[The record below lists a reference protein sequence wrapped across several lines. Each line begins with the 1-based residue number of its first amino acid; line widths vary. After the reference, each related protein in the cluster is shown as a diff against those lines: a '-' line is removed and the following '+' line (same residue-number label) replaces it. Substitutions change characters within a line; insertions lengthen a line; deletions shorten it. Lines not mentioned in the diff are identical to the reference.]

1 MNLVIG
7 VFKDALMITA
17 FVFMMM
23 LLIEYVNVL
32 TRGIWSHGLRRGGWR
47 QYLLAV
53 LLGASPGCLGAFVMV
68 TLYEHGIVSI
78 GALIATMMATSGDEA
93 FVMLAMI
100 PRTFAV
106 LTGVLVVVPFIAGI
120 FIDWAARRCGRETV
134 PARRGYELHAEACDC
149 YPAGQIVQQWRECT
163 LARGTLAI
171 TMALFVAA
179 FALGD
184 VGPSEW
190 NWIRVTL
197 LLTSAVG
204 LFIVSTVPDHFLEE
218 HLWQHVVKKHVPRLL
233 AWTFGALLV
242 TALADQHLNLHQFV
256 QARPVMMLMIAG
268 LVGVIPESGPHLFF
282 VSLYKKGTIPFSV
295 LLTSS
300 TVQDGHGMLPLL
312 AYSVRAF
319 LITKGVN
326 LALGLGMGLVA
337 YAMGF

>member
-1 MNLVIG
+1 MNAVIG

-32 TRGIWSHGLRRGGWR
+32 TRGVWSHGLRRGGWR

-53 LLGASPGCLGAFVMV
+53 LLGATPGCLGAFVMV
-68 TLYEHGIVSI
+68 TLYEHGVVSI

-106 LTGVLVVVPFIAGI
+106 LTGVLVVVPFVVGLL
-120 FIDWAARRCGRETV
+120 IDWALRRCGGEAV
-134 PARRGYELHAEACDC
+134 LARRGYELHAEVCDC

-163 LARGTLAI
+163 LARGALAI

-179 FALGD
+179 LALGD

-190 NWIRVTL
+190 NWIRMTL
-197 LLTSAVG
+197 LLTSAIG

-218 HLWQHVVKKHVPRLL
+218 HLWQHVVKKHVPRLF

-242 TALADQHLNLHQFV
+242 TTLADQYLSLHQFV
-256 QARPVMMLMIAG
+256 QARPLIMLMIAG

-282 VSLYKKGTIPFSV
+282 VSLYQKGTIPFSV

-319 LITKGVN
+319 LVTKGVN